1 MGTGRD
7 PRCSDLMRADA
18 ELCDQYMTV
27 YILIGSRYYE

>member
-1 MGTGRD
+1 MGTRRD

-27 YILIGSRYYE
+27 HMKESDNDG